1 MKEFKIYKV
10 TPNGTCPLGE
20 FTRDEKNHFMT
31 AAQRALIDLCDMS
44 THLVVIR
51 GAYSLQVWDEYT
63 HRSVLSYQV
72 ELTSDNFRF

>member
-10 TPNGTCPLGE
+10 TPNSTCSLGE
-20 FTRDEKNHFMT
+20 FTREEKNHFMA
-31 AAQRALIDLCDMS
+31 AAQRALIDMCEMS
-44 THLVVIR
+44 TQLVVIR
-51 GAYSLQVWDEYT
+51 GVYSLQVWDEYT